1 MNQNKISFCFM
12 KKLITGILLLFLLS
26 NTLYAKQ
33 YSSNVPPDEQWVCQ
47 ITFAN
52 NMGPFDVILYFTFE
66 DSTRF
71 TAHSSPNADKRIFG
85 SMKATLGRWMKK
97 SPKKGIF
104 MSITDGTIIKGQGT
118 DSLLGIIHIPMIGSM
133 DLKAVKIDDT
143 IMGVLCDEAE
153 VLGSLNGTKSPKGF
167 RQNYQKINER
177 IIDTLAANIYN
188 PDLLQTKQWKR
199 FDKNLDKVSKR
210 ALDDLEYFFGFGL
223 HSQKLPFSH
232 LNLFLFAEPPDL
244 IAESGA
250 KYLFLKELTPETAYL
265 NVTSFGGSAGEM
277 DSIFEMILKNNY
289 RDLIIDLRSNGGGG
303 LESAIPFGAYLCDEP
318 LDAGY
323 FVTNKWYQHYQAGD
337 SPDFGNIQVTT
348 ATTTAAFIQELKHS
362 PGKQLIITPAE
373 NTYKGNVIVL
383 TSGKTAS
390 TCEPIVYAL
399 KKHQLA
405 TIVGQTTAGAM
416 LSAAFFQVYGKY
428 YLFLPIADYYTSDG
442 KRLDQVGVE
451 PDIPVEA
458 ESALDVAR
466 QLLAVPD

>member
-1 MNQNKISFCFM
+1 M
-12 KKLITGILLLFLLS
+12 KKLISGILLSLLLS
-26 NTLYAKQ
+26 TTLCAKQ
-33 YSSNVPPDEQWVCQ
+33 HSSNVPPDEQWYCQ

-52 NMGPFDVILYFTFE
+52 NMGPFNVILYLTYE
-66 DSTRF
+66 DSTSF

-85 SMKATLGRWMKK
+85 NMKATMGRWMKK

-104 MSITDGTIIKGQGT
+104 MSITDGTIFKSQGS
-118 DSLLGIIHIPMIGSM
+118 DSLMGIIHIPMIGSM
-133 DLKAVKIDDT
+133 DLKAVKTNDT
-143 IMGVLCDEAE
+143 IIGSLRDETQ
-153 VLGSLNGTKSPKGF
+153 VLGSLNGTRSPKGF
-167 RQNYQKINER
+167 RQDYQKINER
-177 IIDTLAANIYN
+177 IIDTLEANIYN

-199 FDKNLDKVSKR
+199 FNKKLDKVSKR

-232 LNLFLFAEPPDL
+232 LNLFLFAEPPDMA
-244 IAESGA
+244 AESGE

-277 DSIFEMILKNNY
+277 DSIFEIILKNNY
-289 RDLIIDLRSNGGGG
+289 RDIIIDLRSNGGGG
-303 LESAIPFGAYLCDEP
+303 IESAIPFGAYLCDEP

-458 ESALDVAR
+458 ESALDVAK

>member
-1 MNQNKISFCFM
+1 M
-12 KKLITGILLLFLLS
+12 KKLITGILLLFLWS

-104 MSITDGTIIKGQGT
+104 MSVTDGTIIKGQGT

-133 DLKAVKIDDT
+133 DLKAVKTNDT

-167 RQNYQKINER
+167 RQDYQKINER

-199 FDKNLDKVSKR
+199 FDKKLDKVSRR
-210 ALDDLEYFFGFGL
+210 AVDDLEYFFGFGL

-244 IAESGA
+244 IAESGE

-348 ATTTAAFIQELKHS
+348 ATITAAFIQELKHS